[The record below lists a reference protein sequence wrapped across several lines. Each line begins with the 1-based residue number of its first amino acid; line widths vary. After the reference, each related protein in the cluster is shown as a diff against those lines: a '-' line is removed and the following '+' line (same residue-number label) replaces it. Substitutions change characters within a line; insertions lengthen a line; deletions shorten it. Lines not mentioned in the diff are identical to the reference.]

1 MFKSF
6 FKKLVYGHKATSDS
20 FVRYLRSLGMVIGD
34 EVHFYA
40 PMKCIVD
47 TQHPWMVEIGNN
59 VHITEGVTLLTHGYD
74 WAVLKGKYGDVL
86 GSAGHIFIG
95 NNVFIGMNA
104 TVLKGVR
111 IGNDVVIGA
120 NSVICKDIPD
130 GCVAAGNPARVICTI
145 DEYLE
150 KRRAA
155 QLGEAAELYRC
166 WRRNSSEGKA
176 GNRPPLELFREFF
189 FLFENRG
196 EAHFSCEEYSHVMDL
211 CGCRALSQNAFLSS
225 AQRFDGYD
233 DFIAFLDSEIS
244 QKKEVG

>member
-1 MFKSF
+1 MFKNF

-120 NSVICKDIPD
+120 NAVLM
-130 GCVAAGNPARVICTI
+130 AALLREIRLALFVLLMNTWKSDVLHSLVRLLNYTGVGAATPRRGKRGTSLLRSYFASFSFFSRIVVRLTFPAKNTR
-145 DEYLE
+145 
-150 KRRAA
+150 
-155 QLGEAAELYRC
+155 
-166 WRRNSSEGKA
+166 
-176 GNRPPLELFREFF
+176 
-189 FLFENRG
+189 
-196 EAHFSCEEYSHVMDL
+196 M
-211 CGCRALSQNAFLSS
+211 
-225 AQRFDGYD
+225 
-233 DFIAFLDSEIS
+233 
-244 QKKEVG
+244 